1 MIPLIRLSE
10 LYLIAAECVGLQGE
24 MNVADAV
31 ELYLN
36 PLRQARN
43 EMPLETTI
51 STTQLREYIQNEYI
65 REFVGE
71 GQTFFFYKRNELST
85 IPSGEAANATI
96 GMDASRY
103 VVPLPDSE
111 TNQRE

>member
-1 MIPLIRLSE
+1 MTPLIRLSE

-31 ELYLN
+31 GLYLN

-43 EMPLETTI
+43 EMPLEITI

-71 GQTFFFYKRNELST
+71 GQTFFYYKRNELST
-85 IPSGEAANATI
+85 IPSGEDANATI
-96 GMDASRY
+96 YMDARGSR
-103 VVPLPDSE
+103 LSGWKN
-111 TNQRE
+111 TKGF